1 MNLLL
6 AALGSDVKPAGKDK
20 WVARCPV
27 HGDKDFAM
35 GIKQVGDGSVIA
47 NCLACGANGL
57 ELYRYLG
64 LDLSELFGNKEQD
77 STFMPPKL
85 REEYSDDRRF
95 IRIFKHDEHEGRNIS
110 YADNMRY
117 KLAVSRSRNL
127 RERYGL

>member
-6 AALGSDVKPAGKDK
+6 AALGSNIKPAGKDK
-20 WVARCPV
+20 WTARCPV
-27 HGDKDFAM
+27 HDDKDFAM
-35 GIKQVGDGSVIA
+35 TVTQLPDTSILA
-47 NCLACGANGL
+47 HCHACGANG
-57 ELYRYLG
+57 EHLYLKLG

-85 REEYSDDRRF
+85 QEEYSDDRRF
-95 IRIFKHDEHEGRNIS
+95 IRIFKHDEHEGRSIS